1 MYMFVK
7 TKTNM
12 KTKLLFAAIL
22 CAVCTTLCSAQVSVS
37 KTSRGGLKEL
47 KQKDL
52 DLVKSKKTLF
62 VVDDFDLEDFREI
75 AKEAWKVTPFELVSR
90 EEFQKDKESKYI
102 NDTYAIFEMNGH
114 VMSKT
119 TKSGATVD
127 YLYVYMLYYYPS
139 DIKQKKKKLDY
150 DRNEIAAIYFG
161 GNTESMWNIIRSG
174 KFGTLTEDMYNYQI
188 GYLKNYLQNIN
199 DHLANNE
206 STWMYDTDYDKVKIK
221 ALAKSTLYIPEYL
234 KVKSIW
240 GYKDEERANPD
251 ELFKDY
257 DYKYEFISD
266 DALNSKILKGGT
278 EDFYYLMYTK
288 INGQKL
294 VTVINGRTGEII
306 YKDYQTMSYSLKPKD
321 LKALSKAIKK

>member
-1 MYMFVK
+1 
-7 TKTNM
+7 
-12 KTKLLFAAIL
+12 
-22 CAVCTTLCSAQVSVS
+22 
-37 KTSRGGLKEL
+37 
-47 KQKDL
+47 
-52 DLVKSKKTLF
+52 
-62 VVDDFDLEDFREI
+62 
-75 AKEAWKVTPFELVSR
+75 
-90 EEFQKDKESKYI
+90 
-102 NDTYAIFEMNGH
+102 
-114 VMSKT
+114 
-119 TKSGATVD
+119 
-127 YLYVYMLYYYPS
+127 MLYYYPG